1 MDQRKSF
8 NRQVFKFGLY
18 GFFKNLRFFD
28 PILLI
33 YLYNNGLLA
42 FHIGI
47 LYAVREI
54 VIYLF
59 EIPSGVFADRYGKKT
74 ELILCFVF
82 YILSF
87 VIFAIGSTF
96 AVYFVAMMLFGLGE
110 AFRSGTHKAMIMLY
124 LDQQDRSDEKSKTY
138 GKTRS
143 MSMLGSTISS
153 LFTIVLV
160 LQTSDLRFLF
170 FLAIIPYVIDMI
182 LIVSYPN
189 SLNDKHESSFSWKSF
204 WRQNVESIQ
213 YVWQDKKLNFILVR
227 SASYQAMFKILK
239 DFIQLILVAVPITY
253 FLFSGY
259 SAEDHTNIYSA
270 MMYAMIFLISALSTR
285 NAYRLL
291 TISNHEGLTKLMW
304 GLSGVASLAIG
315 LFTSNLLIV
324 FVGFIFLYVFLNIRK
339 PLMVEVIGDHT
350 DPARR
355 ASVLS
360 IDSQLTSLLIV
371 IFAPLL
377 GYLSDTTSLSFT
389 FQLVGII
396 MIVMYLLTLIPNRR
410 SSNV

>member
-1 MDQRKSF
+1 MDQATSF

-47 LYAVREI
+47 LYAVRE
-54 VIYLF
+54 VMIYVF

-87 VIFAIGSTF
+87 IVF
-96 AVYFVAMMLFGLGE
+96 AVGTNVIIYLFAMILFGLGE

-143 MSMLGSTISS
+143 MSMLGSTLSS
-153 LFTIVLV
+153 LFTIALV
-160 LQTSDLRFLF
+160 LTTSDLRFLF
-170 FLAIIPYVIDMI
+170 FLAIIPYVMDMI
-182 LIVSYPN
+182 LIWSYPN
-189 SLNDKHESSFSWKSF
+189 SLNDRQESTFSWTSF
-204 WRQNVESIQ
+204 WRQNVESIK
-213 YVWQDKKLNFILVR
+213 YVWKDKKLNFILIR
-227 SASYQAMFKILK
+227 SSSYQAMFKILK
-239 DFIQLILVAVPITY
+239 DFIQLILVAVPISY

-259 SAEDHTNIYSA
+259 TAEDHTNIYSA
-270 MMYAMIFLISALSTR
+270 MMYAVIFLISAVTTR
-285 NAYRLL
+285 NAFRLL
-291 TISNHEGLTKLMW
+291 QFSNHEGLTALMW
-304 GLSGVASLAIG
+304 GLSGIASLMIG
-315 LFTSNLLIV
+315 IFTSNLLVV
-324 FVGFIFLYVFLNIRK
+324 FLGFVFLYVFLNIRK

-350 DPARR
+350 EPTRR

-389 FQLVGII
+389 FQLVGIV
-396 MIVMYLLTLIPNRR
+396 MIGMYMIHLVLKRR
-410 SSNV
+410 DSHV